1 MTPLLLI
8 KTKFSLIVFLKEI
21 KIIKY
26 NPPTRPIF
34 FGDPG

>member
-8 KTKFSLIVFLKEI
+8 KTKFSSVVLFGEI
-21 KIIKY
+21 KIIKQ

-34 FGDPG
+34 FGDTG